1 MSTESFKKAESK
13 AQIINELTK
22 IVKQQLSGEM
32 DWVRARARAYWDS
45 RLPEI
50 TPDLLAEALSYAIY
64 SARQHK

>member
-32 DWVRARARAYWDS
+32 DWVRARAYWDS